1 MSSFLNNY
9 LNSKSLHIVD
19 FLKKKNRFI
28 QPWHILVFI
37 LIVNAIG
44 LMNLLNNKFS
54 IFIVLLLFNQFCLII
69 ESQYKSTASIIIY
82 FHNVIEWVIIISVYM
97 TFTQKYNTKI
107 TTPIVILVIILLLIC
122 NLHFMT
128 HKYNKKTKCIE
139 LWNKCIKRI
148 VNIDNLKKI
157 NNITKYFDEYHTII
171 YLIIIMIYI
180 HNKK

>member
-1 MSSFLNNY
+1 MNSFLNNY
-9 LNSKSLHIVD
+9 LNSKSLQIVE
-19 FLKKKNRFI
+19 FLKKKISFI
-28 QPWHILVFI
+28 QSWHILVFI
-37 LIVNAIG
+37 LIVNSIG

-97 TFTQKYNTKI
+97 TFTQQYNNKI
-107 TTPIVILVIILLLIC
+107 TTPIVIIVLILLLLC

-139 LWNKCIKRI
+139 IWDKCIKKV
-148 VNIDNLKKI
+148 VNIDKFKKI
-157 NNITKYFDEYHTII
+157 NSITKYFDEYHTII